1 MDIRLDGIG
10 HSYDEFEVMRDITL
24 DIPSGQ
30 IVCIVGPS
38 GCGKSTLL
46 RFIGGLEKPKRG
58 RVLQLGDPPTGCLN
72 PLTYIFQDFALL
84 PWRSVSGNI
93 SLVLEDHGIKGLAA
107 KTIIDDVLARTK
119 LTDFA
124 KALPKQLSGGMK
136 QRVAIARALAVN
148 PAVMLMDEPLSA
160 LDSQTRELL
169 MDDLVE
175 LWTRQPFTAVYVTHN
190 LAEAVRLG
198 HKVVVLSRRPGQI
211 RGCATK
217 RGRPMRSCFMDNTG
231 KSVAFR
237 GGGFAP
243 QSRRWVGVLVFVALI
258 LFVEWGTRAGWIS
271 ALSLPRPSD
280 VLDTFRQLYESGLL
294 FKHLLPSLSR
304 LFVGALIGASI
315 GIAVGIMIGL
325 FSYVR
330 SGLVPLVAAIFP
342 IPKIALLPLFVIWFG
357 IGEGSKYALIA
368 FGTFTPTVVATYG
381 AVDNVDRTL
390 IRMGQSFGL
399 SWWSIVRK
407 IVLPGAMPGILSG
420 LRISLAI
427 AIILLV
433 AAEMLGAEYGIGAY
447 ILEAGSLY
455 DLERLFAGVVILSL
469 LGVLI
474 SALIGTFERRLLGW
488 RT

>member
-1 MDIRLDGIG
+1 
-10 HSYDEFEVMRDITL
+10 
-24 DIPSGQ
+24 
-30 IVCIVGPS
+30 
-38 GCGKSTLL
+38 
-46 RFIGGLEKPKRG
+46 
-58 RVLQLGDPPTGCLN
+58 
-72 PLTYIFQDFALL
+72 
-84 PWRSVSGNI
+84 
-93 SLVLEDHGIKGLAA
+93 
-107 KTIIDDVLARTK
+107 
-119 LTDFA
+119 
-124 KALPKQLSGGMK
+124 
-136 QRVAIARALAVN
+136 
-148 PAVMLMDEPLSA
+148 
-160 LDSQTRELL
+160 
-169 MDDLVE
+169 MDD
-175 LWTRQPFTAVYVTHN
+175 
-190 LAEAVRLG
+190 
-198 HKVVVLSRRPGQI
+198 
-211 RGCATK
+211 
-217 RGRPMRSCFMDNTG
+217 TG
-231 KSVAFR
+231 KSVVFR

-243 QSRRWVGVLVFVALI
+243 KPRRWVGVVVIVTLV

-271 ALSLPRPSD
+271 SLSLPRPSD
-280 VLDTFRQLYESGLL
+280 VFDTFRQLYDSGLL
-294 FKHLLPSLSR
+294 FKHLGPSLSR
-304 LFVGALIGASI
+304 LAVGAIIGAS
-315 GIAVGIMIGL
+315 VGISVGILIGL

-330 SGLVPLVAAIFP
+330 SGLVPLVAAVFP

-399 SWWSIVRK
+399 SWWSIVLK

-469 LGVLI
+469 LGVLVSGI
-474 SALIGTFERRLLGW
+474 IGMAERRLLGW